1 MPSGTSDWQIR
12 FYVKSLMPLAPSG
25 LSVVSGW
32 RSEPRSA
39 RSLLVAAIRLRR
51 FGLDILSTAIGVFLV
66 METLNICI
74 LYFYPNSRIGN
85 GVGVF
90 KAYDVSRSYP
100 EVHTLVNYLVNWVA
114 GTKLIFVAL
123 LIVILATG
131 GTTTKLFAV
140 VALILSILSFF
151 WRLFPAIR
159 KMDSDGWIT
168 PKGYSRTLGVM
179 IACFV
184 GGFAAAL
191 AIYLVINVGA

>member
-1 MPSGTSDWQIR
+1 MPRVRCRWHYRDSWNWLERSSQRRLLEVLEWR
-12 FYVKSLMPLAPSG
+12 REPS
-25 LSVVSGW
+25 
-32 RSEPRSA
+32 SA
-39 RSLLVAAIRLRR
+39 RSLLAVAVGLRR
-51 FGLDILSTAIGVFLV
+51 FSLDILSTAITVFLV
-66 METLNICI
+66 METFNICI
-74 LYFYPNSRIGN
+74 LYFQPNSRMAN

-90 KAYDVSRSYP
+90 KAYDESRSYP
-100 EVHTLVNYLVNWVA
+100 EVHALVNYLVNWVA

-131 GTTTKLFAV
+131 GATTKLLAV

-159 KMDSDGWIT
+159 KMDSEGWIA

-179 IACFV
+179 IGCFV

-191 AIYLVINVGA
+191 AVYLILNVGT